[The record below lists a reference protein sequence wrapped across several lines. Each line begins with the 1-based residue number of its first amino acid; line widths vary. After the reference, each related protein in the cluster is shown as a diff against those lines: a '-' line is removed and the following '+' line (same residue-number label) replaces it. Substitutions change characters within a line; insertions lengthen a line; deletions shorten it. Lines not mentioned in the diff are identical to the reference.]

1 MNLIEVILAQ
11 GSTLKAW
18 AEFFVSRSRAL
29 SFADL
34 PSFRIPMAKLSLS
47 VLSAATALL
56 ASHLASAQTLPQ
68 VSVTGKAT
76 EAVPSLSGFNDPPA
90 KLPMQALSLSAE
102 RLDDLGITQLS
113 GITKLDA
120 SVSDAYNAVGYW
132 SQLKVRGF
140 DLDNR
145 FNLRRD
151 GLPIS
156 GETALSLVNK
166 SGIEVLKGSSGMQAG
181 TSSPAGLVNFVVK
194 RPLADDST
202 ALMLEAIQGGTVQAS
217 LDHSQRFGAHRE
229 FGVRVNLAA
238 AHLDPQLRN
247 SQGRS
252 HTAALATDWRVSA
265 DTLVEAEIEIN
276 RQSQP
281 SQDGFSLLG
290 NTLPDAH
297 SIDPRLNLNNQPWTL
312 PVVFDNTH
320 ASLRVQHQLSGGW
333 RAQAHLG
340 IQRLRTDDRNAFAFG
355 LDCNENSTFDGA
367 YYCDRFGPDGRF
379 DLYDF
384 RSENEH
390 RDTTSLD
397 VSASGP
403 MQLAGLRHDV
413 TVGGLTSQFK
423 SRFQRQAYNITG
435 IGNIDGSVVTSP
447 SPGLTGENTHRDE
460 RSNELYLRDRVAL
473 TQDTS
478 AWLGLRHTRL
488 HRESVRTDGSRAT
501 DYSQSVTTPW
511 LALSHAIANDWLVY
525 ASWGQGVESEVAP
538 NRTRYKNR
546 GQALPAL
553 KSRQTE
559 IGLKTGT
566 QRVEGS
572 LTVFDI
578 RRPAWRDIGTCDADN
593 SCERRAD
600 GFARHRGVEASA
612 DLKWSGGGLFASAM
626 RLHARNEGST
636 VASLN
641 GLTPANVPQTT
652 IKAHVRQDLLPG
664 LQAQLGLR
672 HEGRRFATPDNSI
685 AVPAWTVAD
694 AGLRYTQLQGSQTW
708 IWRAAV
714 DNLANKRAWRES
726 PWQFEH
732 SYLYPLSPRTFRASL
747 EVRL

>member
-1 MNLIEVILAQ
+1 
-11 GSTLKAW
+11 
-18 AEFFVSRSRAL
+18 
-29 SFADL
+29 
-34 PSFRIPMAKLSLS
+34 MARLFSLS
-47 VLSAATALL
+47 VLGAASALL
-56 ASHLASAQTLPQ
+56 AASLASAQTLPQ
-68 VSVTGKAT
+68 VSVSGKAT

-102 RLDDLGITQLS
+102 RLGELGISQLS

-132 SQLKVRGF
+132 SQLKIRGF

-151 GLPIS
+151 GLPIT

-181 TSSPAGLVNFVVK
+181 TSSPAGIVNFVVK
-194 RPLADDST
+194 RPLAEDGT
-202 ALMLEAIQGGTVQAS
+202 ALMLEAIQGGSVQAS
-217 LDHSQRFGAHRE
+217 VDHSQRFGANRE

-238 AHLDPQLRN
+238 AHLDPTLRD
-247 SQGRS
+247 SKGRS
-252 HTAALATDWRVSA
+252 HTAALATDWRIGP
-265 DTLVEAEIEIN
+265 DTLVEAEVEFN

-281 SQDGFSLLG
+281 SQQGFSLLG
-290 NTLPDAH
+290 NRLPDAK
-297 SIDPRLNLNNQPWTL
+297 SVDPNLNLNNQPWSL

-320 ASLRVQHQLSGGW
+320 ASLRVQQKLAGEW
-333 RAQAHLG
+333 RAQAALG
-340 IQRLRTDDRNAFAFG
+340 IQRLRTDDR
-355 LDCNENSTFDGA
+355 LA
-367 YYCDRFGPDGRF
+367 YAYGCSDANGDYYADRFCPDGSY

-390 RDTTSLD
+390 RDTTALD

-403 MQLAGLRHDV
+403 VQLAGLRHDV
-413 TVGGLTSQFK
+413 TVGGLSSQFK
-423 SRFQRQAYNITG
+423 SRFQRQAYNYAGTG
-435 IGNIDGSVVTSP
+435 NVDGSAVTP
-447 SPGLTGENTHRDE
+447 AAPDLTDENTNRDE

-473 TQDTS
+473 SADTS

-501 DYSQSVTTPW
+501 DYSQGVTTPW
-511 LALSHAIANDWLVY
+511 IALSHAIASDWLVY
-525 ASWGQGVESEVAP
+525 ASWGQGIESEVAP
-538 NRTRYKNR
+538 NRKRFVNA

-578 RRPAWRDIGTCDADN
+578 RRPAWRDTVLPGFTECSADN

-600 GFARHRGVEASA
+600 GYARHRGVEASA

-626 RLHARNEGST
+626 RLQARRQGSAD
-636 VASLN
+636 ASLN
-641 GLTPANVPQTT
+641 GLQPPNVPETT
-652 IKAHVRQDLLPG
+652 LKAHVRQDLLPG
-664 LQAQLGLR
+664 LQAQLGIR
-672 HEGRRFATPDNSI
+672 HEGSRFATPDNSI

-694 AGLRYTQLQGSQTW
+694 AGLRYMQGVGNQTW
-708 IWRAAV
+708 IWRVAV
-714 DNLANKRAWRES
+714 DNLTNRRAWRES

-732 SYLYPLSPRTFRASL
+732 SYLYPLAPRTFRTSL

>member
-1 MNLIEVILAQ
+1 
-11 GSTLKAW
+11 
-18 AEFFVSRSRAL
+18 
-29 SFADL
+29 
-34 PSFRIPMAKLSLS
+34 MARPSLS
-47 VLSAATALL
+47 PIAAAAATAALL
-56 ASHLASAQTLPQ
+56 TSGIACAQSLPQ

-76 EAVPSLSGFNDPPA
+76 EAVPSLSGFDAPPA

-102 RLDDLGITQLS
+102 RLDDLGINQLS

-132 SQLKVRGF
+132 SQLKIRGF

-151 GLPIS
+151 GLPIT

-166 SGIEVLKGSSGMQAG
+166 SGIELLKGSSGMQAG
-181 TSSPAGLVNFVVK
+181 TSSPAGIVNFVVK
-194 RPLADDST
+194 RPLADDAT
-202 ALMLEAIQGGTVQAS
+202 ALMLEAIQGGSVQAN
-217 LDHSQRFGAHRE
+217 LDHSQRFGASRE

-238 AHLDPQLRN
+238 AHLDPELRN
-247 SQGRS
+247 SKGRS
-252 HTAALATDWRVSA
+252 HTAALATDWRVNP
-265 DTLVEAEIEIN
+265 DTLVEAEVEFN

-281 SQDGFSLLG
+281 SQQGFSLLG
-290 NTLPDAH
+290 DRLPDAR
-297 SIDPRLNLNNQPWTL
+297 SVDPKLNLNNQPWSL

-320 ASLRVQHQLSGGW
+320 ASLRVQHKLGGDW
-333 RAQAHLG
+333 RAQAALG
-340 IQRLRTDDRNAFAFG
+340 IQRLRTDDRLAYAYG
-355 LDCNENSTFDGA
+355 CSAADGS
-367 YYCDRFGPDGRF
+367 YYADRFCPDGSY

-390 RDTTSLD
+390 RDTTALD
-397 VSASGP
+397 ISASGP
-403 MQLAGLRHDV
+403 LQLAGLRHDV

-423 SRFQRQAYNITG
+423 SRFQRQAYNYAGT
-435 IGNIDGSVVTSP
+435 GNIDGTAVTP
-447 SPGLTGENTHRDE
+447 AAPDLTDENTNRDE
-460 RSNELYLRDRVAL
+460 RSNELYLRDRVPI
-473 TQDTS
+473 TTDTS

-511 LALSHAIANDWLVY
+511 VAISHAVAADWLVY
-525 ASWGQGVESEVAP
+525 ASWGQGIESEVTP
-538 NRTRYKNR
+538 NRARYINR

-559 IGLKTGT
+559 LGLKTGN

-578 RRPAWRDIGTCDADN
+578 RRPAWRDVVLPGLTECSAND

-600 GFARHRGVEASA
+600 GFARHRGVEGSA
-612 DLKWSGGGLFASAM
+612 DLKWSGGGVFGSVM
-626 RLHARNEGST
+626 RLQARRESSAE
-636 VASLN
+636 ASLN
-641 GLTPANVPQTT
+641 GLRPANVPETT
-652 IKAHVRQDLLPG
+652 IKIHVRQDLLPG

-672 HEGRRFATPDNSI
+672 HEGSRFATPDNSI

-694 AGLRYTQLQGSQTW
+694 AGLRYTQGVGNQTW
-708 IWRAAV
+708 IWRAAI
-714 DNLANKRAWRES
+714 DNLANRRAWRES

-732 SYLYPLSPRTFRASL
+732 SYLYPLAPRTLRASL

>member
-1 MNLIEVILAQ
+1 
-11 GSTLKAW
+11 
-18 AEFFVSRSRAL
+18 
-29 SFADL
+29 
-34 PSFRIPMAKLSLS
+34 MARPTLSLI
-47 VLSAATALL
+47 AAAALL
-56 ASHLASAQTLPQ
+56 AAGAASAQSLPQ

-76 EAVPSLSGFNDPPA
+76 EAVPSLSGFDAPPA

-102 RLDDLGITQLS
+102 RLEDLGITQLS

-156 GETALSLVNK
+156 GETALSLANK
-166 SGIEVLKGSSGMQAG
+166 ASIEVLKGSSGMQAG

-194 RPLADDST
+194 RPLAEDST
-202 ALMLEAIQGGTVQAS
+202 ALMLSAIQGGTVQAS
-217 LDHSQRFGAHRE
+217 IDHSQRFGSQRE
-229 FGVRVNLAA
+229 FGLRVNLAA
-238 AHLDPQLRN
+238 AHLDPQVNNAR
-247 SQGRS
+247 GRS
-252 HTAALATDWRVSA
+252 HTAAVAADWRVSA
-265 DTLVEAEIEIN
+265 DTLVEAEIEFN

-290 NTLPDAH
+290 DKLPDAKA
-297 SIDPRLNLNNQPWTL
+297 IDPRLNLNNQPWTL

-320 ASLRVQHQLSGGW
+320 ASLRVQQKLGNDW

-340 IQRLRTDDRNAFAFG
+340 LQRLRTDDRNAFAFG
-355 LDCNENSTFDGA
+355 LDCNENSDFSGA

-397 VSASGP
+397 LNASGP
-403 MQLAGLRHDV
+403 VQLAGLRHDL
-413 TVGGLTSQFK
+413 TVGGLSSQFK
-423 SRFQRQAYNITG
+423 SRFQRQAYNFTG
-435 IGNIDGSVVTSP
+435 IGNLGGNVVNAP
-447 SPGLTGENTHRDE
+447 SPALTGENTNRDE

-473 TQDTS
+473 TADTS
-478 AWLGLRHTRL
+478 AWLGMRHTRL

-501 DYSQSVTTPW
+501 DYSQGVTTPW
-511 LALSHAIANDWLVY
+511 VAVSHAIASDWLIY
-525 ASWGQGVESEVAP
+525 ASWGQGIESEVAP
-538 NRTRYKNR
+538 NRARYKNR

-559 IGLKTGT
+559 IGLKAGT

-572 LTVFDI
+572 LTAFDI
-578 RRPAWRDIGTCDADN
+578 RRPAWRDVVLPGFTECSAND

-600 GFARHRGVEASA
+600 GEARHRGVEASA
-612 DLKWSGGGLFASAM
+612 DLKWSGGGVFASAM
-626 RLHARNEGST
+626 RLQARRHGSADAT
-636 VASLN
+636 LN
-641 GLTPANVPQTT
+641 GLRPANVPETT
-652 IKAHVRQDLLPG
+652 IKLHVRQDLLPG
-664 LQAQLGLR
+664 LQLQAGLR
-672 HEGRRFATPDNSI
+672 HEGRRFATPNNGI
-685 AVPAWTVAD
+685 TVPAWTVAD
-694 AGLRYTQLQGSQTW
+694 ASLRYTQLLGNQTW

-726 PWQFEH
+726 PWQFDH
-732 SYLYPLSPRTFRASL
+732 SYLYPLETRTLRASV

>member
-1 MNLIEVILAQ
+1 
-11 GSTLKAW
+11 
-18 AEFFVSRSRAL
+18 
-29 SFADL
+29 
-34 PSFRIPMAKLSLS
+34 MARLLSLS
-47 VLSAATALL
+47 SIAAATALL
-56 ASHLASAQTLPQ
+56 ASHLASAQSLPQ
-68 VSVTGKAT
+68 VSVSGKAT

-102 RLDDLGITQLS
+102 RLEDLGIHSLS

-120 SVSDAYNAVGYW
+120 SISDAYNAVGYW
-132 SQLKVRGF
+132 SQLKIRGF

-151 GLPIS
+151 GLPIT

-181 TSSPAGLVNFVVK
+181 TSSPAGIVNFVVK
-194 RPLADDST
+194 RPLAEDGT
-202 ALMLEAIQGGTVQAS
+202 ALMLEAVQGGSAQAS
-217 LDHSQRFGAHRE
+217 LDHSQRFGASRE
-229 FGVRVNLAA
+229 FGLRVNLAA
-238 AHLDPQLRN
+238 ARLDPMLRN
-247 SQGRS
+247 SEGRS
-252 HTAALATDWRVSA
+252 HTAALATDWRLSP
-265 DTLVEAEIEIN
+265 DTLIEAEVEFN

-281 SQDGFSLLG
+281 SQQGFSLLG
-290 NTLPDAH
+290 NRLPDAK
-297 SIDPRLNLNNQPWTL
+297 SVDANLNLNNQPWSQ

-320 ASLRVQHQLSGGW
+320 TSLRVQQKLSGEW
-333 RAQAHLG
+333 RAQAALG
-340 IQRLRTDDRNAFAFG
+340 IQRLRSDDR
-355 LDCNENSTFDGA
+355 LA
-367 YYCDRFGPDGRF
+367 YAYGCSDANGDYYADRFCPDGSY

-390 RDTTSLD
+390 RDTTALD
-397 VSASGP
+397 ISATGP
-403 MQLAGLRHDV
+403 VQLAGMRHDL

-423 SRFQRQAYNITG
+423 SRFQRQAYNWAGTG
-435 IGNIDGSVVTSP
+435 HIDGSAVTAP
-447 SPGLTGENTHRDE
+447 QPDLTDENTNRDE

-473 TQDTS
+473 GAATN

-501 DYSQSVTTPW
+501 DYSQAVTTPW
-511 LALSHAIANDWLVY
+511 LALSHAIASDWLVY

-538 NRTRYKNR
+538 NRARYKNR

-578 RRPAWRDIGTCDADN
+578 RRPVWRDIGACSADD
-593 SCERRAD
+593 SCERVAD
-600 GFARHRGVEASA
+600 GHARHRGVEASA
-612 DLKWSGGGLFASAM
+612 DLKWSGGGLFGSAM
-626 RLHARNEGST
+626 KLKARREGS
-636 VASLN
+636 ADAGLN
-641 GLTPANVPQTT
+641 GLRPPNVPETT

-664 LQAQLGLR
+664 LQAQLGIR
-672 HEGRRFATPDNSI
+672 HEGSRFATPDNSI

-694 AGLRYTQLQGSQTW
+694 AGLRYLRNVGNQTW

-714 DNLANKRAWRES
+714 DNLTNRRAWRES

-732 SYLYPLSPRTFRASL
+732 SYLYPLAPRTFRTSL

>member
-1 MNLIEVILAQ
+1 L
-11 GSTLKAW
+11 
-18 AEFFVSRSRAL
+18 FSRLPRAAAF

-34 PSFRIPMAKLSLS
+34 PSIRIPMAKLSLS
-47 VLSAATALL
+47 FVAAATALL
-56 ASHLASAQTLPQ
+56 AAQLAAAQSLPQ

-76 EAVPSLSGFNDPPA
+76 EAVPTLSGFNAPPA

-102 RLDDLGITQLS
+102 RLDDLGIGQLS

-120 SVSDAYNAVGYW
+120 SISDAYNAVGYW
-132 SQLKVRGF
+132 SQLKIRGF

-156 GETALSLVNK
+156 GETVLSLVNK

-194 RPLADDST
+194 RPLAEDGT
-202 ALMLEAIQGGTVQAS
+202 ALMLQAIQGGSVQAS
-217 LDHSQRFGAHRE
+217 VDHSQRFGASRE

-238 AHLDPQLRN
+238 AHLDPQLRS

-252 HTAALATDWRVSA
+252 HTAALATDWRVSR
-265 DTLVEAEIEIN
+265 DTLVEAEVEFN

-281 SQDGFSLLG
+281 SQQAFSLLRDR
-290 NTLPDAH
+290 LPDPKNV
-297 SIDPRLNLNNQPWTL
+297 DPKLNLNNQPWSL

-320 ASLRVQHQLSGGW
+320 ASLRVQHKLGGDW
-333 RAQAHLG
+333 RAQAALG
-340 IQRLRTDDRNAFAFG
+340 IQRLRTDDRLAYAYG
-355 LDCNENSTFDGA
+355 CTAADGET
-367 YYCDRFGPDGRF
+367 YYADRFCPNGTY

-390 RDTTSLD
+390 RDTTALD
-397 VSASGP
+397 ISASGP
-403 MQLAGLRHDV
+403 VQIAGLRHEV
-413 TVGGLTSQFK
+413 TVGGLSSKFK
-423 SRFQRQAYNITG
+423 SRFQRQAYNWSGTG
-435 IGNIDGSVVTSP
+435 NVDGSAVTP
-447 SPGLTGENTHRDE
+447 AAPELTDENTHRDE

-473 TQDTS
+473 GADTS
-478 AWLGLRHTRL
+478 LWLGLRHTRL
-488 HRESVRTDGSRAT
+488 HRESVRTNGSRPT

-511 LALSHAIANDWLVY
+511 VALSHAIASDWLVY
-525 ASWGQGVESEVAP
+525 TSWGQGIESEVVP
-538 NRTRYKNR
+538 NRPRYVNR

-553 KSRQTE
+553 KSQQAE
-559 IGLKTGT
+559 VGLKTGT

-572 LTVFDI
+572 LTLFDI
-578 RRPAWRDIGTCDADN
+578 RRPAYRDIVLPGFTECREDN
-593 SCERRAD
+593 SCERRVD
-600 GFARHRGVEASA
+600 GSAHHRGIEASA
-612 DLKWSGGGLFASAM
+612 DLKWSGGGLFGSAT
-626 RLHARNEGST
+626 RLRARREGSSD
-636 VASLN
+636 ASLN

-652 IKAHVRQDLLPG
+652 IKAHVRHDLLPG
-664 LQAQLGLR
+664 LQAQFGLQY
-672 HEGRRFATPDNSI
+672 EGRRFATPDNSI

-694 AGLRYTQLQGSQTW
+694 AGLRYTQGVGNQTW

-714 DNLANKRAWRES
+714 DNLTNRRAWRES

-732 SYLYPLSPRTFRASL
+732 SYLYPLAPRTLRASL

>member
-1 MNLIEVILAQ
+1 
-11 GSTLKAW
+11 
-18 AEFFVSRSRAL
+18 
-29 SFADL
+29 
-34 PSFRIPMAKLSLS
+34 MARLFSLS
-47 VLSAATALL
+47 VLGAASALL
-56 ASHLASAQTLPQ
+56 AASLASAQTLPQ
-68 VSVTGKAT
+68 VSVSGKAT

-102 RLDDLGITQLS
+102 RLDDLGISQLS

-120 SVSDAYNAVGYW
+120 SISDAYNAVGYW
-132 SQLKVRGF
+132 SQLKIRGF

-151 GLPIS
+151 GLPIT

-181 TSSPAGLVNFVVK
+181 TSSPAGIVNFVVK
-194 RPLADDST
+194 RPLAEDGT
-202 ALMLEAIQGGTVQAS
+202 ALMLEAIQGGSVQAS
-217 LDHSQRFGAHRE
+217 VDHSQRFGANRE

-238 AHLDPQLRN
+238 AHLDPTLRD
-247 SQGRS
+247 SKGRS
-252 HTAALATDWRVSA
+252 HTAALATDWRIGP
-265 DTLVEAEIEIN
+265 DTLVEAEVEFN

-281 SQDGFSLLG
+281 SQQGFSLLG
-290 NTLPDAH
+290 NRLPDAK
-297 SIDPRLNLNNQPWTL
+297 SVDPNLNLNNQPWSL

-320 ASLRVQHQLSGGW
+320 ASLRVQQKLAGEW
-333 RAQAHLG
+333 RAQAALG
-340 IQRLRTDDRNAFAFG
+340 IQRLRTDDR
-355 LDCNENSTFDGA
+355 LA
-367 YYCDRFGPDGRF
+367 YAYGCSDANGDYYADRFCPDGSY

-390 RDTTSLD
+390 RDTTALD

-403 MQLAGLRHDV
+403 VQLAGLRHDL
-413 TVGGLTSQFK
+413 TVGGLSSQFK
-423 SRFQRQAYNITG
+423 SRFQRQAYNYAGTG
-435 IGNIDGSVVTSP
+435 NVDGSAVTP
-447 SPGLTGENTHRDE
+447 AAPDLTDENTNRDE

-473 TQDTS
+473 SADTS

-501 DYSQSVTTPW
+501 DYSQGVTTPW
-511 LALSHAIANDWLVY
+511 IALSHAIASDWLLY
-525 ASWGQGVESEVAP
+525 ASWGQGIESEVAP
-538 NRTRYKNR
+538 NRKRFVNA

-578 RRPAWRDIGTCDADN
+578 RRPAWRDIVLPGFTECSADN

-600 GFARHRGVEASA
+600 GYARHRGVEASA

-626 RLHARNEGST
+626 RLQARRQGSAD
-636 VASLN
+636 ASLN
-641 GLTPANVPQTT
+641 GLQPPNVPETT
-652 IKAHVRQDLLPG
+652 LKAHVRQDLLPG
-664 LQAQLGLR
+664 LQAQLGIR
-672 HEGRRFATPDNSI
+672 HEGSRFATPDNGI

-694 AGLRYTQLQGSQTW
+694 AGLRYMQGVGNQTW
-708 IWRAAV
+708 IWRVAV
-714 DNLANKRAWRES
+714 DNLTNRRAWRES

-732 SYLYPLSPRTFRASL
+732 SYLYPLAPRTFRTSL